1 MSQSSETNLNNY
13 KNRIFFFFLLLL
25 LLPLF
30 QLVVPFTKETPL
42 DGVDLPSPLPEFTT
56 RSWLNEEYQKN
67 YSLAFEQ
74 NIGFHSSLVRLR
86 NQINY
91 SVFDF
96 SDIADVVVGKEG
108 YLFLKPYTNAVTG
121 ADFVGDE
128 YINIQAR
135 KMKTIQTELKKKN
148 IDFFIV
154 LAPGKGSFYSEFIPD
169 KIMSSAK
176 PDSTNYTCYKKMLL
190 EQEVNCLDLN
200 SYFLS
205 IKNSEKHPLY
215 STTGVHWTEYGCY
228 VAGKA
233 IVAYIENIRTIN
245 LPNIK
250 LQSIEMLD
258 LSGKHSSDYDA
269 ACLMNI
275 ITTVP
280 HPTYAIPKLQ
290 FVSDSSTTKP
300 RFLCIADSYFA
311 GITNTGIPS
320 NVFSDY
326 QYWLYYDRIYQSY
339 LKEKKV
345 AELNLENEIKKKDVI
360 CLLATDA
367 SLAPFPFGFVDEVY
381 ELYAKKDANYY
392 ALKKKEFKCSVLNIL
407 ATIQKKE
414 SKAWRD
420 IMIENARKK
429 GISEMEEFIANAIW
443 IYEQQQL
450 KIKSE

>member
-1 MSQSSETNLNNY
+1 MTRFSETNLI
-13 KNRIFFFFLLLL
+13 KTKQGIFLLFVLIL

-30 QLVVPFTKETPL
+30 QLILPFAKETPL
-42 DGVDLPSPLPEFTT
+42 DGVDPPPPLPEFSIST
-56 RSWLNEEYQKN
+56 WLNEDYQKN

-91 SVFDF
+91 SVFSF

-108 YLFLKPYTNAVTG
+108 YLFLKTYTNAVTG

-128 YINIQAR
+128 YINIQTQ

-148 IDFFIV
+148 IDFFVV

-169 KIMSSAK
+169 EIMKSAK
-176 PDSTNYTCYKKMLL
+176 PDSTNYTCYKKRLL

-205 IKNSEKHPLY
+205 IKKSEKHSLY

-228 VAGKA
+228 IASKE
-233 IVAYIENIRTIN
+233 IVAYIEKIRKIN
-245 LPNIK
+245 LPKIK
-250 LQSIEMLD
+250 LQSIKMLD
-258 LSGKHSSDYDA
+258 LSGNRSSDYDA
-269 ACLMNI
+269 ACVMNI
-275 ITTVP
+275 FATVP

-290 FVSDSSTTKP
+290 YISDSTTTKP
-300 RFLCIADSYFA
+300 RFLCVADSYFA
-311 GITNTGIPS
+311 GITNTGIPL
-320 NVFSDY
+320 NVFSDC

-345 AELNLENEIKKKDVI
+345 AELNLKNEIEKKDVV

-367 SLAPFPFGFVDEVY
+367 SLAPFPFGFVDKVY

-429 GISEMEEFIANAIW
+429 GISEMDEFIANSIW

-450 KIKSE
+450 KLKNE

>member
-1 MSQSSETNLNNY
+1 MSLSTETSLKKY

-25 LLPLF
+25 FLPLF
-30 QLVVPFTKETPL
+30 QLVLPFSKETPL
-42 DGVDLPSPLPEFTT
+42 DGVDPPPPLPEF
-56 RSWLNEEYQKN
+56 SVEMWLNEEYQKN
-67 YSLAFEQ
+67 YSISFEQ

-91 SVFDF
+91 SVFSF

-108 YLFLKPYTNAVTG
+108 YVFLKPYTTAVTG

-128 YINIQAR
+128 YITIQTQ

-148 IDFFIV
+148 IDFFVV
-154 LAPGKGSFYSEFIPD
+154 LAPGKGSFYSEYIPD
-169 KIMSSAK
+169 EIMKSAK
-176 PDSTNYTCYKKMLL
+176 PDSTNYTCYKKRFI
-190 EQEVNCLDLN
+190 EQGVNCLDLS

-215 STTGVHWTEYGCY
+215 STTGVHWTEYSCY
-228 VAGKA
+228 IASKE
-233 IVAYIENIRTIN
+233 IVAYIEKIRKIN
-245 LPNIK
+245 LPEINLK
-250 LQSIEMLD
+250 SIEMIN
-258 LSGKHSSDYDA
+258 LSGNRSSDYDA

-275 ITTVP
+275 FATVP

-290 FVSDSSTTKP
+290 YVSDTTTTKP

-320 NVFSDY
+320 KVFADY

-345 AELNLENEIKKKDVI
+345 AELNLKSEIEKKDVV

-367 SLAPFPFGFVDEVY
+367 SLAPFPFGFVDKVY
-381 ELYAKKDANYY
+381 ELYSKKDANYY
-392 ALKKKEFKCSVLNIL
+392 TLKNKEFRYFILNAIEN
-407 ATIQKKE
+407 IHKNKE
-414 SKAWRD
+414 WKNQLVESAKRKNISELD
-420 IMIENARKK
+420 EFIENAVWLYKEK
-429 GISEMEEFIANAIW
+429 EIK
-443 IYEQQQL
+443 L
-450 KIKSE
+450 KSE

>member
-1 MSQSSETNLNNY
+1 MNPSNLNKC

-25 LLPLF
+25 LTPLF
-30 QLVVPFTKETPL
+30 QLTLPFTKETPL
-42 DGVDLPSPLPEFTT
+42 DGVDRPPPLPEFSIST
-56 RSWLNEEYQKN
+56 WMNEDYQKN

-121 ADFVGDE
+121 VDFVGDE
-128 YINIQAR
+128 YINIQTQ

-148 IDFFIV
+148 IDFFVV

-169 KIMSSAK
+169 KIMKGAK
-176 PDSTNYTCYKKMLL
+176 PDSTNYTCYKKRFL

-205 IKNSEKHPLY
+205 IKNSEKYPLY
-215 STTGVHWTEYGCY
+215 STTGVHWTEYSCY
-228 VAGKA
+228 IASKE
-233 IVAYIENIRTIN
+233 IVAYIEKIRKIN
-245 LPNIK
+245 LPEIK
-250 LQSIEMLD
+250 LQSIKMLD
-258 LSGKHSSDYDA
+258 LSGNHSTDYDA
-269 ACLMNI
+269 ACVMNVFSAI
-275 ITTVP
+275 P

-290 FVSDSSTTKP
+290 FVSDTTTKKP
-300 RFLCIADSYFA
+300 RFLCVADSYFA

-320 NVFSDY
+320 NVFADY

-345 AELNLENEIKKKDVI
+345 AELNLKNEIEKKDVI

-367 SLAPFPFGFVDEVY
+367 SLAPFPFGFVDKVY
-381 ELYAKKDANYY
+381 ELYAKKDPAYY
-392 ALKKKEFKCSVLNIL
+392 TLKNKEFHCFVLKALENIH
-407 ATIQKKE
+407 KNKE
-414 SKAWRD
+414 WKNQL
-420 IMIENARKK
+420 IESAKRKN
-429 GISEMEEFIANAIW
+429 ISELDQFIISAVWLYKEE
-443 IYEQQQL
+443 QL
-450 KIKSE
+450 KLRNE